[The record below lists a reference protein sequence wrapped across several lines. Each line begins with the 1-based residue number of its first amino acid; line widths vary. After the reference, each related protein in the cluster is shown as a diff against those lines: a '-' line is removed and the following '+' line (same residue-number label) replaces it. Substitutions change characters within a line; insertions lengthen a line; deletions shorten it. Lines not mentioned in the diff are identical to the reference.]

1 MKENKNLDTCHSIE
15 VPFIRKSYARS
26 YRAGGREQRAFRA
39 LYGAFYGAETR
50 ARETTAQGGAS
61 VVFYPTPRSRR
72 PTGGRQRSTPPEDF
86 GDFQRFD
93 LRAGK
98 RGTERQHSST
108 ATTQSRGRIEAS
120 SRIQG
125 SEERLGSVLETRGA
139 SSKRPRG
146 RTHTQGSLGDELDS
160 DAALDGDLYGALNGD
175 FNDDLG
181 SDPEVKG
188 NPEQV

>member
-1 MKENKNLDTCHSIE
+1 M
-15 VPFIRKSYARS
+15 
-26 YRAGGREQRAFRA
+26 
-39 LYGAFYGAETR
+39 
-50 ARETTAQGGAS
+50 
-61 VVFYPTPRSRR
+61 VFYPTPRSHR
-72 PTGGRQRSTPPEDF
+72 PTGGRQRSTQPEDF

-125 SEERLGSVLETRGA
+125 SKERLGSVLETRGA

-146 RTHTQGSLGDELDS
+146 RTHTQGSISDELDRDATLDGDLGDELDR
-160 DAALDGDLYGALNGD
+160 DAAIDGDFGDELDSGAVLDGDLYGALNGD